1 MYIYICISIYIYVSL
16 YIYVL
21 FRNHSCLENNTMS
34 LFVDCRSSKKTVNAI
49 TKLALYSPK
58 HHILQSR
65 ARNTSFNPIEIIIQI
80 TGVSGQKAVLFS
92 RLRPLIIQSGAP
104 VYDS

>member
-1 MYIYICISIYIYVSL
+1 MYCSVITHVWKTTLCP
-16 YIYVL
+16 
-21 FRNHSCLENNTMS
+21 CL
-34 LFVDCRSSKKTVNAI
+34 LIVDIVKKTVNAI

-92 RLRPLIIQSGAP
+92 RLRPLIIQSGTP